1 MKNLD
6 KLSKIFEM
14 QPFDTKKDIPK
25 SSPLVK
31 IEETSD
37 NKTESD
43 FDLARDTL
51 RDLIN
56 KNNDIIDE
64 MTSIAKQTE
73 KGRDFEVAGQLVKN
87 QSEVAKDLLDLHKQ
101 KKDLADDIQNIKT
114 QNNILFTGSTN
125 ELIQQINKKIIDV
138 KPKE

>member
-1 MKNLD
+1 MKDLD
-6 KLSKIFEM
+6 KLESIFNMSRIE
-14 QPFDTKKDIPK
+14 PVKPIPL
-25 SSPLVK
+25 PK

-37 NKTESD
+37 NKEESD

-51 RDLIN
+51 RDMIN

-64 MTSIAKQTE
+64 MTGIAKQTE

-101 KKDLADDIQNIKT
+101 KKDLEGDNTKIDQ
-114 QNNILFTGSTN
+114 QNNIVFAGSTSD
-125 ELIQQINKKIIDV
+125 LMKIINDKKKTIDV
-138 KPKE
+138 NNEK

>member
-1 MKNLD
+1 MKDLD
-6 KLSKIFEM
+6 KLESIFNMSRIE
-14 QPFDTKKDIPK
+14 PVKPIPL
-25 SSPLVK
+25 PK

-37 NKTESD
+37 NKEESD

-64 MTSIAKQTE
+64 MTGIAKQTE

-101 KKDLADDIQNIKT
+101 KKDLEGDNTKIDQ
-114 QNNILFTGSTN
+114 QNNIVFAGSTSD
-125 ELIQQINKKIIDV
+125 LMKIINDKKKTIDV
-138 KPKE
+138 NNEK

>member
-1 MKNLD
+1 MKDLD
-6 KLSKIFEM
+6 KLESIFNMSRVE
-14 QPFDTKKDIPK
+14 PVKPIPL
-25 SSPLVK
+25 PK

-37 NKTESD
+37 NKEESD

-64 MTSIAKQTE
+64 MTGIAKQTE

-87 QSEVAKDLLDLHKQ
+87 QSEVAKDLLDLDKQ
-101 KKDLADDIQNIKT
+101 KKDLEGDNTKIDQ
-114 QNNILFTGSTN
+114 QNNIVFAGSTSD
-125 ELIQQINKKIIDV
+125 LMKIINDKKKTIDV
-138 KPKE
+138 NNEK

>member
-1 MKNLD
+1 MKDLD
-6 KLSKIFEM
+6 KLESIFNMSRVE
-14 QPFDTKKDIPK
+14 PVKPIPL
-25 SSPLVK
+25 PK

-37 NKTESD
+37 NKEESD

-64 MTSIAKQTE
+64 MTGIAKQTE

-101 KKDLADDIQNIKT
+101 KQYC
-114 QNNILFTGSTN
+114 FCW
-125 ELIQQINKKIIDV
+125 INKRSY
-138 KPKE
+138 ENN

>member
-1 MKNLD
+1 MKDLD
-6 KLSKIFEM
+6 KLESIFNMSRVE
-14 QPFDTKKDIPK
+14 PVKPIPL
-25 SSPLVK
+25 PK

-37 NKTESD
+37 NKEESD

-64 MTSIAKQTE
+64 MTGIAKQTE

-101 KKDLADDIQNIKT
+101 KKDLEGDNTKIDQ
-114 QNNILFTGSTN
+114 QNNIVFAGSTSD
-125 ELIQQINKKIIDV
+125 LMKIINDKKKTIDV
-138 KPKE
+138 NNET

>member
-1 MKNLD
+1 MKDLD
-6 KLSKIFEM
+6 KLESIFNMSRVE
-14 QPFDTKKDIPK
+14 PVKPIPL
-25 SSPLVK
+25 PK

-37 NKTESD
+37 NKEESD

-51 RDLIN
+51 RDMIN

-64 MTSIAKQTE
+64 MTGIAKQTE

-101 KKDLADDIQNIKT
+101 KKDLEGDNTKIDQ
-114 QNNILFTGSTN
+114 QNNIVFAGSTSD
-125 ELIQQINKKIIDV
+125 LMKIINDKKKTIDV
-138 KPKE
+138 NNEK

>member
-1 MKNLD
+1 MKDLD
-6 KLSKIFEM
+6 KLESIFNMSRVE
-14 QPFDTKKDIPK
+14 PVKPIPL
-25 SSPLVK
+25 PK

-37 NKTESD
+37 NKEESD

-64 MTSIAKQTE
+64 MTGIAKQTE

-101 KKDLADDIQNIKT
+101 KKDLEGDNTKIDQ
-114 QNNILFTGSTN
+114 QNNIVFAGSTSD
-125 ELIQQINKKIIDV
+125 LMKIINDKKKTIDV
-138 KPKE
+138 NNEK